1 MFISQLFCNPDEN
14 KKGHQW
20 EKCSEKY
27 GRAEQVE
34 FWVQSRVDLRPRCK
48 SPGDCGD
55 LNEKCLPRASCVWTF
70 VRCWWHCLGV
80 LWNLDEVV
88 LLEEVHP
95 SGQALRL

>member
-1 MFISQLFCNPDEN
+1 MKIKKATSGRNALRSMGGQN
-14 KKGHQW
+14 KW
-20 EKCSEKY
+20 N
-27 GRAEQVE
+27 
-34 FWVQSRVDLRPRCK
+34 RVDLRSRCK

-70 VRCWWHCLGV
+70 VPCWWHCLGV